1 MTLFNLLLYTRI
13 KWIVCK
19 YILGGEPIMSTVDQ
33 LETETTFGSL
43 VDEEVLTHVQKGNKT
58 AVEYLINKYE
68 RIVRKKA
75 NTYFLIGSDRD
86 DVVQEGLIGLYKAI
100 CDYDENKRSSFK
112 SFAELCITRQIIT
125 SIKSATRLKHSP
137 LNSYV
142 SIYKPIN
149 EDESERILLDTIVC
163 GESVDPQELLVN
175 REKHKVLQTK
185 LLKTLTKLEWDVLR
199 LYIQGCSYE
208 EIAKQLNRQEKSID
222 NALQRVKRKV
232 EQLLE
237 DKEELYDE

>member
-1 MTLFNLLLYTRI
+1 
-13 KWIVCK
+13 
-19 YILGGEPIMSTVDQ
+19 MSAVNQ
-33 LETETTFGSL
+33 LEKNASFHSL
-43 VDEEVLTHVQKGNKT
+43 IDEEVLSHVQQGNEI
-58 AVEYLINKYE
+58 AIEYLIKKYE

-125 SIKSATRLKHSP
+125 SIKSATRLKHTP

-142 SIYKPIN
+142 SFYQPVH
-149 EDESERILLDTIVC
+149 DESSEQILLDTIYC
-163 GESVDPQELLVN
+163 PESEDPSDLLVN
-175 REKHKVLQTK
+175 REKYQSIQAQLMKA
-185 LLKTLTKLEWDVLR
+185 LTKLEWDVLY
-199 LYIQGCSYE
+199 LYFQGCSYE
-208 EIAKQLNRQEKSID
+208 EIAAKLKRQEKSID

-232 EQLLE
+232 EQLI
-237 DKEELYDE
+237 KEKDFLY